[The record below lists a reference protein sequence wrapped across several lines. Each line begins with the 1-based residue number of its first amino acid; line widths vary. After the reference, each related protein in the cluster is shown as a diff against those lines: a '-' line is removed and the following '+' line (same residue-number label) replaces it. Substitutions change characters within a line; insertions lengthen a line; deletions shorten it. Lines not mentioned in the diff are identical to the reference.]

1 MAHGQVIFI
10 TCTRNWY
17 RMADTI
23 TCSSCG
29 NVAGSAADLE
39 VKTEVPA
46 VETSED
52 GSINLYENHDLF
64 LCSNCRKPLGISR
77 PKP

>member
-1 MAHGQVIFI
+1 
-10 TCTRNWY
+10 
-17 RMADTI
+17 
-23 TCSSCG
+23 
-29 NVAGSAADLE
+29 LE